1 MPRAL
6 GQCLR
11 EIGGLD
17 IAIIGMLDSA
27 NDAVH
32 VGKRP
37 NIFDVV
43 GAKEVDI
50 DANGTRNAR
59 IIIILIHPVFGG
71 RQPDVRDLRKTGMQ
85 AGFFLKRRI

>member
-1 MPRAL
+1 
-6 GQCLR
+6 
-11 EIGGLD
+11 
-17 IAIIGMLDSA
+17 MLDRA

-43 GAKEVDI
+43 GAQEIDI

-59 IIIILIHPVFGG
+59 IIIILIHAVFGG
-71 RQPDVRDLRKTGMQ
+71 RQSDVRDLRKTGVQ
-85 AGFFLKRRI
+85 AGLCL